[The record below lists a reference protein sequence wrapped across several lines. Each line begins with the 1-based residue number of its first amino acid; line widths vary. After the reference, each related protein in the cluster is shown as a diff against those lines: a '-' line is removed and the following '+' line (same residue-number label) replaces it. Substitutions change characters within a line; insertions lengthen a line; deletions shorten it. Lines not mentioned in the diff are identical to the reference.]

1 MDFSPTYLVDANTQ
15 SNLRKQSMVERGR
28 CNPKEI
34 TTVIE
39 KKFGIQNRMDY
50 DEVSV
55 TKSLVTK

>member
-1 MDFSPTYLVDANTQ
+1 MDANTQ